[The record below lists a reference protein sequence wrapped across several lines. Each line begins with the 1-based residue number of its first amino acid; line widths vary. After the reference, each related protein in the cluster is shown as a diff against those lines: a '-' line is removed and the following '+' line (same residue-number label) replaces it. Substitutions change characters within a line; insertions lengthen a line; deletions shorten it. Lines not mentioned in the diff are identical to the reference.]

1 MIFPPFRL
9 PKRNGKQAEMPKA
22 EGVISLSSDE
32 GPMPQ
37 PGSPLVNMFCKK
49 QTNIWSVY
57 SVLSIS

>member
-1 MIFPPFRL
+1 MIFCPFRL

-22 EGVISLSSDE
+22 EGVNSPPLDDE
-32 GPMPQ
+32 EMPQ